1 VTNPWQEISVTHGTL
16 QLALRIHGNP
26 AAFPIIALHGWRDNS
41 ASFEL
46 LAPLLPDTRIIAVD
60 LPGHGL
66 SSRRHNEAQ
75 YYIWSYV
82 ADVLAVADGL
92 NLPSFNLLGHS
103 MGGAVATLFAALYPD
118 RVKNLLLLD
127 AIGPLVTRAE
137 DAPAQML
144 RSFLQMHNLKPGY
157 HHHYPDFMAAVQ
169 ARADK
174 GLSFE
179 AASILGKRG
188 ILQDERGFYW
198 NLDPRLTRANPLSL
212 TEEQAAAFIKK
223 ITSPTLLIAAD
234 EYWRERKEWFTLR
247 CSYFQ
252 KLVMHELSGNH
263 HQHLDG
269 EVEAVANLINR
280 FLATQA
286 AQA

>member
-1 VTNPWQEISVTHGTL
+1 
-16 QLALRIHGNP
+16 
-26 AAFPIIALHGWRDNS
+26 
-41 ASFEL
+41 
-46 LAPLLPDTRIIAVD
+46 
-60 LPGHGL
+60 
-66 SSRRHNEAQ
+66 
-75 YYIWSYV
+75 
-82 ADVLAVADGL
+82 
-92 NLPSFNLLGHS
+92 
-103 MGGAVATLFAALYPD
+103 
-118 RVKNLLLLD
+118 
-127 AIGPLVTRAE
+127 
-137 DAPAQML
+137 ML